1 MKTNDS
7 VESVTLLSNP
17 HVALHAGGMMDDYHG
32 LRGVSLVVE
41 GASPV
46 PNAEQLAIAL
56 ENLVKRIGKRES
68 CFVIDLN
75 IPEVEDSWSHGP
87 SRLPTVEWT
96 DPLQS
101 YRFCADGAHPTVQ
114 TENAQCVADHVVEH
128 LSSYQ
133 SDCCALTVCDG
144 LNFSGSP
151 MTGDEV
157 ILDGMIRPDI
167 FRRLF
172 G

>member
-1 MKTNDS
+1 MILGHQPGSGSVVINLGADLLIFFPVSRNNGGGGADNLHEQFGKVSAMKTNDS

-87 SRLPTVEWT
+87 SRW
-96 DPLQS
+96 
-101 YRFCADGAHPTVQ
+101 A
-114 TENAQCVADHVVEH
+114 
-128 LSSYQ
+128 
-133 SDCCALTVCDG
+133 
-144 LNFSGSP
+144 
-151 MTGDEV
+151 
-157 ILDGMIRPDI
+157 
-167 FRRLF
+167 
-172 G
+172 